1 MVLMD
6 KSNAPLTGINGKAPF
21 FWEPQ
26 KSKKSGKAPASPPF
40 CYVRFADYCAAA
52 AL

>member
-1 MVLMD
+1 MVLMNKIND
-6 KSNAPLTGINGKAPF
+6 PLTEKPRFLGAT
-21 FWEPQ
+21 

-40 CYVRFADYCAAA
+40 CCVRFADYCAAA